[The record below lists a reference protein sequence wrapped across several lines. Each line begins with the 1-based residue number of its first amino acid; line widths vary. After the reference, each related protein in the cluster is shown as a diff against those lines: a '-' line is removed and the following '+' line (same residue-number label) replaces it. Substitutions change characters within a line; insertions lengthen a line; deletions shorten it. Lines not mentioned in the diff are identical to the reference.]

1 MAQASA
7 RQEQLLRRTEVDV
20 MPKVTVILAAYNCS
34 QVLKCALSSLRN
46 QTYED
51 FEALVIGDCC
61 TDDSEQVVAGFCD
74 PRLKWANLPERV
86 GSQSGPNNEGLR
98 LARGEYI
105 AYLGQDDLW
114 FPWHLQSLVTT
125 LEETNADFVH
135 AVVAL
140 LSENRP
146 AEGKGAPN
154 GMRSYGSRYVPPS
167 GFMHRRSIIEAAGF
181 WPAPGNIIIG
191 VDAMFQRQVF
201 LAGYRFAGTGQV
213 SIIKFPSPF
222 WNIYARSN
230 NFPQQEYLTRMEQ
243 SPEDLH
249 VFVLMQLVNA
259 SVQRSEDLNIRL
271 AFRTFLRAFY
281 QRGID
286 LYGVGRWPVSSFMK
300 WKHKGWRRRMTRLR
314 GLTSLPAPTAL
325 TAGVRSAT
333 VNPQAARSD
342 ATPS

>member
-1 MAQASA
+1 MTN
-7 RQEQLLRRTEVDV
+7 LRPRVDF

-34 QVLKCALSSLRN
+34 HILRCALTSLCN
-46 QTYED
+46 QTYKD
-51 FEALVIGDCC
+51 FEAWVIGDCC
-61 TDDSEQVVAGFCD
+61 TDDSEQIVAGFCD
-74 PRLKWANLPERV
+74 PRLKWTNLPERV

-140 LSENRP
+140 LSETRP

-154 GMRSYGSRYVPPS
+154 GMRSYGSRFIPPS
-167 GFMHRRSIIEAAGF
+167 GFMHRRSIIESAGF
-181 WPAPGNIIIG
+181 WPAPGNIVEG
-191 VDAMFQRQVF
+191 VDAMFQRQAF
-201 LAGYRFAGTGQV
+201 LAGYRFAGTGRV

-230 NFPQQEYLTRMEQ
+230 DFPQQEYLTRMEQ

-249 VFVLMQLVNA
+249 VSVLMQLVNS
-259 SVQRSEDLNIRL
+259 SVQRSEDLDIRL
-271 AFRTFLRAFY
+271 AFRTLLRAIY
-281 QRGID
+281 RCGID
-286 LYGVGRWPVSSFMK
+286 LYGMDRWPVSSFLR
-300 WKHKGWRRRMTRLR
+300 WKHKGWRRRMAKLR
-314 GLTSLPAPTAL
+314 GLTTLPAPSILASGASLATANPE
-325 TAGVRSAT
+325 ASQSSPVR
-333 VNPQAARSD
+333 N
-342 ATPS
+342 